1 MGREVRVSP
10 DGNAVA
16 IRSDAVDPE
25 AYNAWGVMHSQHG
38 GHWASTSEI
47 TGWTPYV
54 AGSES

>member
-25 AYNAWGVMHSQHG
+25 AYNAWGVMHAIHG

-47 TGWTPYV
+47 TGWNLYV
-54 AGSES
+54 PASES